1 MQYFDHNAVE
11 EQGGP
16 VFSAPPPATP
26 PVSPPAVPS
35 DLEPNLPAL
44 TLQILLRQTGLGI
57 KLRFLLALT
66 LIAIIPAIMLVL
78 ILGDPTGH
86 EQQQSLGQALLLQAQ
101 AQAVAL
107 NQAMAE
113 RQSTLAS
120 VAARP
125 SLALLAANPLAASG
139 GMDLLRAAQQADSAS
154 LAWLLVRP
162 DGIVLAAGNPSD
174 HLSGQRLGATR
185 LIPNPSQL
193 VSLVQRAS
201 TGSSPNG
208 VLLDTQSDWLAL
220 AAPLADGAPHHTVLL
235 ALFSLPKIT
244 AAFVS
249 APTGITGAAA
259 LLLNQQGQVVR
270 SAGPLV
276 PGLQALAQVPVL
288 FTTLPL
294 GTATPTLIGS
304 DPLTGRPDLAIGVP
318 VSSLKGRYFLLTPQ
332 DATLVPSSRA
342 IFAGRNTP
350 LLLLGI
356 LVAVVLVATWVALP
370 IVRPIRRATRE
381 IGTATDEVRKL
392 VDDARRIAQ
401 DHATG
406 ITILSGANKRLSGR
420 RTSIIR
426 DGTSITQIY
435 AALLPRVE
443 WLLQGAQGSSNRQV
457 VRVLQ
462 EVAQG
467 LEQMNR
473 LSAAIAH
480 GLEADTTL
488 NQLDSA
494 MRSAR
499 EIAAQFEDASKQLE
513 HRADQLE
520 VAARTLL

>member
-1 MQYFDHNAVE
+1 MHYFDRSSIE
-11 EQGGP
+11 EQGGA
-16 VFSAPPPATP
+16 VFSTPPLATQPAPTPPAL
-26 PVSPPAVPS
+26 S

-57 KLRFLLALT
+57 KIRFLLALT

-107 NQAMAE
+107 NQAVAA

-125 SLALLAANPLAASG
+125 SLALLATNPIAAPG
-139 GMDLLRAAQQADSAS
+139 GVDLLRAAQQADSTS
-154 LAWLLVRP
+154 MAWLLIRP
-162 DGIVLAAGNPSD
+162 DGVILADGNLPD
-174 HLSGQRLGATR
+174 HLSGQRLGAAK
-185 LIPNPSQL
+185 LISNPSQL
-193 VSLVQRAS
+193 MPLVQSAS
-201 TGSSPNG
+201 TGSNPDV
-208 VLLDTQSDWLAL
+208 VLLNTQNDWLAL
-220 AAPLADGAPHHTVLL
+220 AAPLADGAPHHAVLL
-235 ALFSLPKIT
+235 ALFSLPKVT

-249 APTGITGAAA
+249 APTGINGAAA

-276 PGLQALAQVPVL
+276 SSLKAFAQVPAL
-288 FTTLPL
+288 FNALPL
-294 GTATPTLIGS
+294 NSATPALIGS
-304 DPLTGRPDLAIGVP
+304 DPLTDRPDLAIGVP
-318 VSSLKGRYFLLTPQ
+318 VDALKGRYFLLTPQ

-420 RTSIIR
+420 RSSIIR

-435 AALLPRVE
+435 TALLPRVE

-462 EVAQG
+462 EIAQG

-494 MRSAR
+494 MKSAR